1 MTPRI
6 IVSYDDTDNDRDALA
21 LGRLLAQ
28 GGGELSLAY
37 VRHAQQSD
45 SEREALEE
53 REAEALLEHGAQL
66 LGDRDVPRQVIVH
79 ASTGDGLREL
89 ALRDQADIVVFGSD
103 YRTAPG
109 AVAPGSSA
117 QRLLGGG
124 PAAVAIAPADFRSHL
139 PHRVERVNV
148 LEDGDAA
155 ATETARSLAA
165 SLSAE
170 TAADEDDHGDLLV
183 LGSTEAGQQGRVTLS
198 ASLGY
203 ELETATVPVLAVAR
217 GKPVRFAAAAH
228 ARVEA

>member
-21 LGRLLAQ
+21 LGQLLAT
-28 GGGELSLAY
+28 GDAELSLAY

-45 SEREALEE
+45 REREALEE

-66 LGDRDVPRQVIVH
+66 LGDPDVPRHVIVH

-89 ALRDQADIVVFGSD
+89 ALREHADIVVFGSD

-109 AVAPGSSA
+109 AVAPGVSA
-117 QRLLGGG
+117 QRLLNGG
-124 PAAVAIAPADFRSHL
+124 PAAVSIAPADFRSQL
-139 PHRVERVNV
+139 PHRVSRVNI

-165 SLSAE
+165 SLGAE

-183 LGSTEAGQQGRVTLS
+183 VSSTEGGQPGRVTLS
-198 ASLGY
+198 ASAEY
-203 ELETATVPVLAVAR
+203 ELETATVPVLAVPR
-217 GKPVRFAAAAH
+217 GKAVRFP
-228 ARVEA
+228 ARSYIEA